1 MNREVSAKY
10 PAGKTFLG
18 CKLRKGCHAA
28 DKVLPAA
35 DGCLVS
41 WFAASSNTA
50 HISNGARGYLRRPSS
65 VQDHEAESSSE
76 EHSRCRGH
84 QRPVSGSL
92 SGLSGGRRDGSMS
105 SQDSRTE
112 SASLSQ
118 SQPATFFGK
127 RTSGRAQQDAQHHTE
142 SQPGGSRAIEKR
154 RSSSDSTR
162 AKNKRPGVVE
172 PVDYSDRGDSD
183 MDEATYSGS
192 QEQQPAKKAQWIS
205 YEYFPSV

>member
-1 MNREVSAKY
+1 MRNVR
-10 PAGKTFLG
+10 AGNTLLG
-18 CKLRKGCHAA
+18 CELRKGCRAA

-41 WFAASSNTA
+41 WFSASSNTA

-65 VQDHEAESSSE
+65 VQDNEAESSSE
-76 EHSRCRGH
+76 EHTCSRGH

-92 SGLSGGRRDGSMS
+92 SGLSGGKRDGSMS

-118 SQPATFFGK
+118 SQPGGFFGK
-127 RTSGRAQQDAQHHTE
+127 RTSGRAQQDAQQYSD
-142 SQPGGSRAIEKR
+142 SQAGGSKGIEKR

-172 PVDYSDRGDSD
+172 PVEYSDRGDSD

-192 QEQQPAKKAQWIS
+192 QEQQPAKKA
-205 YEYFPSV
+205 